1 MSAKTGT
8 PGRVLA
14 ALFPVLAVREGWFVP
29 SRPTHQNAPPTPDRP
44 SDDALARRA
53 GLGDRDA
60 FAAIVTRYGPA
71 LYRFVSRLL
80 DEPAD
85 VEDTMQ
91 ETFLD
96 AWKGLPGFRG
106 ESSVQTWLF
115 ALARRRAHRNYK
127 RFPASGSRPHIDL
140 DEVADRLPARDADP
154 AGLHLHQDLLAA
166 LDAALRM
173 LPPRQ
178 RSVWILKEIEDFTYA
193 DIATVMAVSPNAV
206 RGLLER
212 ARTTLALTLKE
223 WR

>member
-1 MSAKTGT
+1 
-8 PGRVLA
+8 
-14 ALFPVLAVREGWFVP
+14 
-29 SRPTHQNAPPTPDRP
+29 
-44 SDDALARRA
+44 LARRA
-53 GLGDRDA
+53 GLGDREA

-85 VEDTMQ
+85 IEDALQ

-96 AWKGLPGFRG
+96 AWRGLSSFRG
-106 ESSVQTWLF
+106 DASLQTWLF
-115 ALARRRAHRNYK
+115 TLARRRVYARYK
-127 RFPASGSRPHIDL
+127 RLAASGSRAPVRL
-140 DEVADRLPARDADP
+140 DEVTDRLPARNADP
-154 AGLHLHQDLLAA
+154 ADLHRQHDLIAA

-178 RSVWILKEIEDFTYA
+178 RSVWILREIEDFAYA
-193 DIATVMAVSPNAV
+193 DIATVMASSLDAV

-212 ARTTLALTLKE
+212 ARTSLAIILKE

>member
-1 MSAKTGT
+1 MY
-8 PGRVLA
+8 
-14 ALFPVLAVREGWFVP
+14 
-29 SRPTHQNAPPTPDRP
+29 HNAPPQPDAGPP

-71 LYRFVSRLL
+71 LYRFTFRLL
-80 DEPAD
+80 DNPSD
-85 VEDTMQ
+85 VEDTLQ

-96 AWKGLPGFRG
+96 AWKGLAGFRG
-106 ESSVQTWLF
+106 DASLQTWLF
-115 ALARRRAHRNYK
+115 TLARRRAYAHHR
-127 RFPASGSRPHIDL
+127 RFPSSGSRPHVNID
-140 DEVADRLPARDADP
+140 DVTNRLPARNADP
-154 AGLHLHQDLLAA
+154 AGRQLGHDLLAA
-166 LDAALRM
+166 LDVALRM

-193 DIATVMAVSPNAV
+193 QIATVMAATPDAV

-212 ARTTLALTLKE
+212 ARTSLAITLKE